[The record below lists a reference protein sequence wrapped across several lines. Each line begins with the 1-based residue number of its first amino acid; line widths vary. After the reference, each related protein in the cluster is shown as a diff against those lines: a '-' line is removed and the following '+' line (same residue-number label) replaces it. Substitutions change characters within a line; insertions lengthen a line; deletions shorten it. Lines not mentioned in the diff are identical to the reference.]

1 MAKGLSRMKGNLHVR
16 FLGGW
21 RVVTLSGYPVG
32 VIETNGTGGAQ
43 RSRCLPL
50 CPLGGGWWGH
60 RSLCRSGSCVPTTG
74 GRKQSPGS
82 PASSGGSPAAT
93 LHQLPH

>member
-32 VIETNGTGGAQ
+32 GF
-43 RSRCLPL
+43 
-50 CPLGGGWWGH
+50 LG
-60 RSLCRSGSCVPTTG
+60 
-74 GRKQSPGS
+74 
-82 PASSGGSPAAT
+82 
-93 LHQLPH
+93 